1 MQRPSACGSRVC
13 VWQPLTW
20 VLNFE
25 SSHQSKP
32 RIMKLS
38 HNKRNARKVNKNE
51 KRSMYIVGDYENL
64 AFWKNVFSEL
74 LIIWSTNIESDW
86 QYVAMV
92 LDRLF
97 LWIFTIACVVGTGW
111 IILCAPSLYDDKQPI
126 DIVFSK
132 VAPRIRRLLR
142 N

>member
-1 MQRPSACGSRVC
+1 MVVS
-13 VWQPLTW
+13 L
-20 VLNFE
+20 
-25 SSHQSKP
+25 
-32 RIMKLS
+32 I
-38 HNKRNARKVNKNE
+38 
-51 KRSMYIVGDYENL
+51 RSFRGT
-64 AFWKNVFSEL
+64 KCL
-74 LIIWSTNIESDW
+74 LHRCISQYALPDITVIGKIESDW

-132 VAPRIRRLLR
+132 SAPNQKIAQNLNPPSRTTSVVAKSRRTF
-142 N
+142 

>member
-1 MQRPSACGSRVC
+1 MINIASNPEHSLEIFPPKQCGVC
-13 VWQPLTW
+13 LWL
-20 VLNFE
+20 
-25 SSHQSKP
+25 
-32 RIMKLS
+32 LS
-38 HNKRNARKVNKNE
+38 YMWCL
-51 KRSMYIVGDYENL
+51 MYI
-64 AFWKNVFSEL
+64 
-74 LIIWSTNIESDW
+74 IESDW

-132 VAPRIRRLLR
+132 VGPRIRRLLR
-142 N
+142 T

>member
-1 MQRPSACGSRVC
+1 MPLNTRRVEK
-13 VWQPLTW
+13 LMDMSG
-20 VLNFE
+20 LK
-25 SSHQSKP
+25 SSPGH
-32 RIMKLS
+32 
-38 HNKRNARKVNKNE
+38 V
-51 KRSMYIVGDYENL
+51 
-64 AFWKNVFSEL
+64 
-74 LIIWSTNIESDW
+74 IESDW